1 MNALHTSPEP
11 VPLSPD
17 ATFELHR
24 RQFFRAVGDA
34 ATFPFCGQD
43 GSVGM
48 EYEVQVAV
56 QGEPGAVDLPLSI
69 AQSAYARN
77 LARRVARG
85 DLPPGA
91 LAELEEVL
99 RHNHEKVW
107 ENSWVRF
114 DGERLCPLAQRVLAA
129 DLRADRSDPQ
139 SRPRSDAHRFRI
151 SGQGRELLRLPVSYL
166 LKLALA
172 DAIGSDPLLP
182 APLAATAKALL
193 DHLLS
198 DNTSPEILSFSI
210 PVGGE
215 RSLGDLAA
223 EESARTGLLCQLL
236 VQYANS
242 SFGLVE
248 SGQRCLLYAAPHAP
262 RRQKVL
268 NSLLPDSYYRHLFI
282 SPCLSGWKR
291 GEEKFRYM
299 ELCHRTLSR
308 SQLNTIAKLKDAGI
322 LTNNL
327 MVLPNT
333 STTCLANNGIHVSLG
348 SRSLSDM
355 ARDPG
360 SPLTAK
366 VEKHVG
372 DLVTKIVEHFLP
384 LFVTTYSAAPY
395 RLDFA
400 DFHPERVLGFLPH
413 ELDYTHLRML
423 WRRWRKKAGLTVF
436 GRSIT
441 PFGPRRLDR
450 LIATLFRLKGDL
462 VPDFRL
468 IDYLVTLLSTESSP
482 GLNGAVG
489 NHERLKEELGE
500 LGVFDPRM
508 SMYLPYRQRLFAASG
523 YVGFEGRCYSLFHSL
538 RDDMAQAVD
547 LQHLVTTLA
556 YRYVV
561 EGRVQHHDIPDQPS
575 IESERRQIFFGR
587 AIGLPTFFVR
597 ADSANRFLR
606 KILTGVTRQR
616 HSKRYKGYLRIDH
629 DDYSLSLLRLLA
641 RDGADLIERHGLGP
655 RLQSLEARLR
665 GEEPSALAKIVSGIS
680 GHLPKKALPLDVPA
694 EEYNGA
700 MERYYRTTLRSAHL
714 GEALQLVVEDCAR
727 MESAAN
733 PLLAEVMATTGEET
747 SASHFLQRHREE
759 ILAETAGPELLQKLL
774 RITLAIIHH
783 HRNRT

>member
-11 VPLSPD
+11 VPLSAD
-17 ATFELHR
+17 AAFELQR

-69 AQSAYARN
+69 AQSAYVRN

-182 APLAATAKALL
+182 APLAATATALL

-242 SFGLVE
+242 RFGLVE
-248 SGQRCLLYAAPHAP
+248 SGQRCLLFAAPHAP

-291 GEEKFRYM
+291 GEDKFRYM

-333 STTCLANNGIHVSLG
+333 SNTCLANNGIHVSLG
-348 SRSLSDM
+348 SRSLSAM

-360 SPLTAK
+360 SPLTAE

-450 LIATLFRLKGDL
+450 LLATLFRLKGDL

-641 RDGADLIERHGLGP
+641 RDGADLIERHGLGG

-665 GEEPSALAKIVSGIS
+665 GDEPSALAKIVSGIS
-680 GHLPKKALPLDVPA
+680 GHLPKKALPLDIPA

-714 GEALQLVVEDCAR
+714 GEALQLVGENCLR
-727 MESAAN
+727 LESAAN

-783 HRNRT
+783 HRNRP

>member
-11 VPLSPD
+11 APLSAD

-24 RQFFRAVGDA
+24 RQFFDAVADA
-34 ATFPFCGQD
+34 ATFPFCGTD

-56 QGEPGAVDLPLSI
+56 QGEPGDVDLPLSI

-85 DLPPGA
+85 DLPPAA
-91 LAELEEVL
+91 LAEFEEVL
-99 RHNHEKVW
+99 RHNQDKVW

-114 DGERLCPLAQRVLAA
+114 DAERLCPLAQRVLAT

-151 SGQGRELLRLPVSYL
+151 SGQGREQLRLPVSYL

-172 DAIGSDPLLP
+172 DAIGSDSLLP
-182 APLAATAKALL
+182 APLATTATKLL

-242 SFGLVE
+242 RFGLVE

-348 SRSLSDM
+348 SRSLSAM
-355 ARDPG
+355 AKDPG
-360 SPLTAK
+360 SPLSAE

-384 LFVTTYSAAPY
+384 LFVTTYSAAPF

-450 LIATLFRLKGDL
+450 LVAALFGLKGDL

-482 GLNGAVG
+482 GLNGTVG
-489 NHERLKEELGE
+489 NHERLKEELSE

-508 SMYLPYRQRLFAASG
+508 SMYLPYRQRLCAASG

-538 RDDMAQAVD
+538 RHDMAQAVD

-597 ADSANRFLR
+597 ADTANRFLR

-641 RDGADLIERHGLGP
+641 RDGADLIERHGLGG

-665 GEEPSALAKIVSGIS
+665 GEEPSALAKIVAGI
-680 GHLPKKALPLDVPA
+680 GTELPKKAQPLDVPA
-694 EEYNGA
+694 EEYNAA
-700 MERYYRTTLRSAHL
+700 MERYYRTTLRNAHL
-714 GEALQLVVEDCAR
+714 REALELVGEDCAR
-727 MESAAN
+727 LEAAGD
-733 PLLAEVMATTGEET
+733 PLLINVMATTGEET
-747 SASHFLQRHREE
+747 SAADFLQRHGEE
-759 ILAETAGPELLQKLL
+759 ILAETAGPELLQRLL
-774 RITLAIIHH
+774 RIALAIIHH